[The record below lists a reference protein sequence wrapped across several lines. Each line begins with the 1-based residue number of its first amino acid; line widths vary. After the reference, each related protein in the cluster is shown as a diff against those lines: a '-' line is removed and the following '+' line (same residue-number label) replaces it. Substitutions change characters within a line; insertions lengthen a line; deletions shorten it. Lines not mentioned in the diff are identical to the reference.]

1 MSPRSVFL
9 EPVCSKPV
17 RNPSLKEIC
26 TRYWPTIYTIY
37 HLNHTDHKVY
47 CVWTCSRS
55 FSVRKKSN
63 RLLKGGT
70 GSPTIPKETDPPGSN
85 QKPGGHIQGTRVTQN
100 GTKSLRRPP
109 VLNPASSLIGLVQT
123 LTSSTT
129 QRKGELTSSERCHLE
144 SSPSSHTG
152 TDGSRCPSFSLI
164 SPVQAHHRGWLTLS
178 SSGDVANP
186 CLLDLFGQDAGGTY
200 SLTDEY

>member
-1 MSPRSVFL
+1 MFL

-70 GSPTIPKETDPPGSN
+70 GSPTIPKETDPPGS
-85 QKPGGHIQGTRVTQN
+85 QPEA
-100 GTKSLRRPP
+100 RRPHP
-109 VLNPASSLIGLVQT
+109 RDKSKPEWNQIFKKATCPQ
-123 LTSSTT
+123 
-129 QRKGELTSSERCHLE
+129 
-144 SSPSSHTG
+144 
-152 TDGSRCPSFSLI
+152 PSFILDWLGSDSHLI
-164 SPVQAHHRGWLTLS
+164 YHPAERGAY
-178 SSGDVANP
+178 V
-186 CLLDLFGQDAGGTY
+186 F
-200 SLTDEY
+200 